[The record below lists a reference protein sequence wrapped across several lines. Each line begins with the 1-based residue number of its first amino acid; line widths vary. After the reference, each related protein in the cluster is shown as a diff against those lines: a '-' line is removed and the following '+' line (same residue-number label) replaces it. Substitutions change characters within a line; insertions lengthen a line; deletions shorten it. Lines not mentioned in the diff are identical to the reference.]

1 MLESVLISVFIIAM
15 FIFDEAQ
22 CADVTFVYSYSI
34 PVPVS
39 NIQIG
44 IGTVN
49 YQYIKGIQNLVLP
62 KT

>member
-1 MLESVLISVFIIAM
+1 MLESVLISVFIITM

-22 CADVTFVYSYSI
+22 YAEVTFVYSYSI
-34 PVPVS
+34 PVS

-49 YQYIKGIQNLVLP
+49 YQYIKGTQNLVKP